1 MLKIVILID
10 EFDKQVLQ
18 FNIKFMHKEM
28 QMIGMSFDDL
38 KDLFGQIIKAE
49 FEAVKEHLQPKQ
61 PNEYLT
67 RKEVSEMLKIDLS
80 SVHNWSKR
88 GILKPH
94 QIGNRVYYKL
104 QEVEEAIVKL
114 KK

>member
-1 MLKIVILID
+1 MGERMQLISLTI
-10 EFDKQVLQ
+10 Q
-18 FNIKFMHKEM
+18 
-28 QMIGMSFDDL
+28 DL
-38 KDLFGQIIKAE
+38 ENLFGQVIKTE
-49 FEAVKEHLQPKQ
+49 FEAVKKHLQPKQ

-88 GILKPH
+88 GILIPH

-104 QEVEEAIVKL
+104 QEVENAIVKL

>member
-1 MLKIVILID
+1 
-10 EFDKQVLQ
+10 
-18 FNIKFMHKEM
+18 MHKEM

-38 KDLFGQIIKAE
+38 RNLVGQVIKTE
-49 FEAVKEHLQPKQ
+49 LEAVKKHLQPKQ

-88 GILKPH
+88 GILIPH

-104 QEVEEAIVKL
+104 QEVENAIVKL
-114 KK
+114 KRGKDEQ

>member
-1 MLKIVILID
+1 
-10 EFDKQVLQ
+10 
-18 FNIKFMHKEM
+18 MHKEM

-38 KDLFGQIIKAE
+38 KNLVGQVIKTE
-49 FEAVKEHLQPKQ
+49 LEAVKKHLQPKQ

-88 GILKPH
+88 GILIPH

-104 QEVEEAIVKL
+104 QEVENAIVKL
-114 KK
+114 KRGKDEQ

>member
-1 MLKIVILID
+1 
-10 EFDKQVLQ
+10 
-18 FNIKFMHKEM
+18 MHKEM

-38 KDLFGQIIKAE
+38 KNLVGQVIKTE
-49 FEAVKEHLQPKQ
+49 LEAVKKHLQPKQ

-88 GILKPH
+88 GILIPH

>member
-1 MLKIVILID
+1 MGERMQLISLTI
-10 EFDKQVLQ
+10 Q
-18 FNIKFMHKEM
+18 
-28 QMIGMSFDDL
+28 DL
-38 KDLFGQIIKAE
+38 ENLFGQVIKTE
-49 FEAVKEHLQPKQ
+49 LEAVKKHLQPKQ

-88 GILKPH
+88 EILIPH

-104 QEVEEAIVKL
+104 QEVEDAIVKL
-114 KK
+114 KKR

>member
-1 MLKIVILID
+1 
-10 EFDKQVLQ
+10 
-18 FNIKFMHKEM
+18 MHKEL
-28 QMIGMSFDDL
+28 QLISISFDDL
-38 KDLFGQIIKAE
+38 KDLFGQVLKTE
-49 FEAVKEHLQPKQ
+49 LEAVKKHLQPKQ

-94 QIGNRVYYKL
+94 QIGNRVYFKMS
-104 QEVEEAIVKL
+104 EVENAIIQL
-114 KK
+114 KSN

>member
-1 MLKIVILID
+1 
-10 EFDKQVLQ
+10 
-18 FNIKFMHKEM
+18 MHKEL
-28 QMIGMSFDDL
+28 QLISISFDDL
-38 KDLFGQIIKAE
+38 KDLFGQVLKTE
-49 FEAVKEHLQPKQ
+49 LEAVKKHLQPKQ

-67 RKEVSEMLKIDLS
+67 RKEVSEMLKIDIS

-88 GILKPH
+88 GILIPH
-94 QIGNRVYYKL
+94 QIGNRVYFKL

>member
-1 MLKIVILID
+1 
-10 EFDKQVLQ
+10 
-18 FNIKFMHKEM
+18 MHKEL
-28 QMIGMSFDDL
+28 QLISISFDDL
-38 KDLFGQIIKAE
+38 KDLFGQVIKTE
-49 FEAVKEHLQPKQ
+49 LEAVKKQLQPKQ

-88 GILKPH
+88 GILIPH

-104 QEVEEAIVKL
+104 QEVENAIVKL
-114 KK
+114 KRGKDEQ

>member
-1 MLKIVILID
+1 
-10 EFDKQVLQ
+10 
-18 FNIKFMHKEM
+18 MHKEM

-38 KDLFGQIIKAE
+38 KNLVGQVIKTE
-49 FEAVKEHLQPKQ
+49 LEAVKRQLQPKQ

-88 GILKPH
+88 VILKPH

-104 QEVEEAIVKL
+104 QEVENAIVKL
-114 KK
+114 KRGKDEQ